1 MKFFLTLLIFPL
13 TLWGQTWTDPINI
26 SPNLPGLDNQ
36 PDLCID
42 KNGTLHCVF
51 THKLA
56 SNWRKIYYT
65 KSTNDGETWT
75 TPEDISLNPDTTLY
89 SPHIVADTNNRLYVT
104 YDYNSGSPAALL
116 IKLKYFD
123 GNQWS
128 EAFTVSEGMFGSE
141 YNQMFIDKNNR
152 IYVFW
157 IYQTEKTY
165 YRYFE
170 NNIWSEIIYPY
181 PGNFNL
187 IFSSAKIDV
196 NNNLLCVGSYSQPGP
211 PVIPQT
217 TIFFKYD
224 YFDDEWSEKTF
235 ISSPTDYGGDGGMDI
250 DLFSNSFPAVT
261 YRQRTY
267 GTGPFNDST
276 MYTFFNG
283 STWSEPD
290 LVVNDPYEQ
299 KIAIDPYNRVHIID
313 REKLETGTKLVHYQ
327 KINNM
332 WQGYIIDEADNLT
345 SFPDLTYANGQLYL
359 LYNKSDIPEL
369 SDIYISKFDITTG
382 IKNDPDHS
390 RIKTLDIYPNPFKTQ
405 TTIEFKTNKQQQI
418 NVSIFNLNGQH
429 IKTLMNENT
438 QPGTYRLLW
447 NGKGKNGKEYWVIPG
462 LYLVRLQSGRNI
474 ITKPVN
480 YLK

>member
-1 MKFFLTLLIFPL
+1 MKTLLLIFLPFTIL
-13 TLWGQTWTDPINI
+13 AQTWTDPINI
-26 SPNLPGLDNQ
+26 SPNLTGLTNQ

-65 KSTNDGETWT
+65 KSTNDGEIWT

-89 SPHIVADTNNRLYVT
+89 SPHIVTDTNNILYVS
-104 YDYNSGSPAALL
+104 YDYNTGNPAALL
-116 IKLKYFD
+116 IKFKYFD
-123 GNQWS
+123 GYQWS
-128 EAFTVSEGMFGSE
+128 EAMTVSENMYGSE
-141 YNQMFIDKNNR
+141 HNRLLIDNNNR
-152 IYVFW
+152 LYVFW
-157 IYQTEKTY
+157 AYQTHLTY
-165 YRYFE
+165 YRYLE
-170 NNIWSEIIYPY
+170 NSIWSDTICPY
-181 PGNFNL
+181 PGDHLFGIL
-187 IFSSAKIDV
+187 TAVVDEE
-196 NNNLLCVGSYSQPGP
+196 NNLHFTGAYAESFP
-211 PVIPQT
+211 PVHQRVIYV
-217 TIFFKYD
+217 KYN
-224 YFDDEWSEKTF
+224 YEENLWSEKT
-235 ISSPTDYGGDGGMDI
+235 IVSSYTMLGSTDLDI
-250 DLFSNSFPAVT
+250 DIDNQKNPHIS
-261 YRQRTY
+261 YRQKNY
-267 GTGPFNDST
+267 YSGQYNDST

-283 STWSEPD
+283 STWSEPE

-299 KIAIDPYNRVHIID
+299 KIVIDPYNRVHIID

-345 SFPDLTYANGQLYL
+345 SFPDLTYTNGQLYL

-382 IKNDPDHS
+382 IKNDPDLS
-390 RIKTLDIYPNPFKTQ
+390 GIKTLDIYPNPFKTQ

-447 NGKGKNGKEYWVIPG
+447 NGKGKNGKEDWVIPG